1 MSQSGDQD
9 AAMAADVILFVT
21 GDSPRSI
28 RARSNLASALQRIG
42 DAKISVHHI
51 DLLEQ
56 PERISEY
63 GIFATPA
70 LIHARESGEAA
81 VLYGDL
87 SNELALQRFLSNL
100 GRNVSA

>member
-1 MSQSGDQD
+1 MSQSDDRDHAQ
-9 AAMAADVILFVT
+9 AADAILFVT
-21 GDSPRSI
+21 GDSPRSM
-28 RARSNLASALQRIG
+28 RARTNLNAALERMG
-42 DAKISVHHI
+42 DAKFTVRRI

-70 LIHARESGEAA
+70 LVHVREDGDSA

-87 SNELALQRFLSNL
+87 SNEPELQRFLANL
-100 GRNVSA
+100 GGPVSA